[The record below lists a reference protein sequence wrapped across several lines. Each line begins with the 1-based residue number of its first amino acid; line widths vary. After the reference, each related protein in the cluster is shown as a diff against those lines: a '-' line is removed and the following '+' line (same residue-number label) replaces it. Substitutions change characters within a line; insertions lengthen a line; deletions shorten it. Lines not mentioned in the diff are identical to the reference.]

1 MVVIE
6 TLTCPLY
13 PALISGARDLFRAYA
28 GFLRTINA
36 CHGFDFKRFDGEILD
51 LPHPYTG
58 ANGELLLALADSKPA
73 GCIAFRSL
81 ATAAAPSP
89 AEPSTAERLNAPLSS
104 AEPSPAGPA
113 ACELKRL
120 FVLPPYRGQGIAE
133 SLVLT
138 ALDHARSHGF
148 RTAIL
153 DTEPST
159 MQAANLLYR
168 KLGFTQ
174 FDAQPASSSQG
185 TIFLRKDLC

>member
-1 MVVIE
+1 MVTIESLTTASSPE
-6 TLTCPLY
+6 TLE
-13 PALISGARDLFRAYA
+13 AARDLFRAYA

-36 CHGFDFKRFDGEILD
+36 CHGFDFKRFEQEILD

-81 ATAAAPSP
+81 ARAAAASP
-89 AEPSTAERLNAPLSS
+89 AEPPS
-104 AEPSPAGPA
+104 ADP

-120 FVLPPYRGQGIAE
+120 FVLPSHRGQGIAK

-138 ALDHARSHGF
+138 ALDHARARGF

-168 KLGFTQ
+168 KLGFTE
-174 FDAQPASSSQG
+174 FDAQPASPSQG
-185 TIFLRKDLC
+185 TVFLRKDLV